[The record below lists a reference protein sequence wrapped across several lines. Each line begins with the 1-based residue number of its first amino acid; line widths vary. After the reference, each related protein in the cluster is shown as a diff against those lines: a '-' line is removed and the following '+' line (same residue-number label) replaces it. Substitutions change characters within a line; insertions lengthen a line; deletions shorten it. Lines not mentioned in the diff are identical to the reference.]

1 MTRYLGLDLGTKTL
15 GLAITDKANILV
27 HPYSIIRFQKE
38 DYESALNQLKE
49 IIEKEKITD
58 IAIGLPKNMD
68 GSEGFASD
76 RTKNFIK
83 LLEGLN
89 VNINKVD
96 ERLTSV
102 EAHRILHDN
111 NVKEKNFKDKVDSLA
126 AVLILESYLRSIK

>member
-38 DYESALNQLKE
+38 DYQTALNELKE
-49 IIEKEKITD
+49 VIEKEHITD

-76 RTKNFIK
+76 RTKNFVEMLK
-83 LLEGLN
+83 DLN
-89 VNINKVD
+89 VNINIVD

-102 EAHRILHDN
+102 QAHRILHDN
-111 NVKEKNFKDKVDSLA
+111 NVKEKDFKDKVDALA
-126 AVLILESYLRSIK
+126 AVLILETFLRSIK